1 MVVFLENSVCNG
13 TAQELWVYVSCTHMT
28 IRACPLRECV
38 RWSHRMQ
45 AKDRSLLGWVLCLV
59 GLLPSRMP
67 AHWRGFVQ
75 PLVTHQAFLFS
86 VFLLS

>member
-1 MVVFLENSVCNG
+1 
-13 TAQELWVYVSCTHMT
+13 
-28 IRACPLRECV
+28 
-38 RWSHRMQ
+38 MQ